1 MPNIPPSTPEL
12 PNHQYRSDI
21 DGLRAFAVLSV
32 VLFHAFPE
40 WISGGF
46 IGVDV
51 FFVISGFL
59 ISTIIFEKL
68 EQGSFSFTDFYARRV
83 RRIFPALILV
93 LVTSFVLGWC
103 ILFVSEY
110 KQLGKHIAGGA
121 GFVANLILWSESSYF
136 DNLSDTKPL
145 LHLWSLGIEEQF
157 YIVWPPILWSA
168 WRFGLRSILPIIVLI
183 ALASFALNLYS
194 IALDPVATFYS
205 PLTRFWELLIGS
217 LLAYVTVFSNKHPK
231 FSNLSA
237 QKANV
242 YSWMGCGLFTAGLLL
257 INKESSFPGGW
268 ALLPTL
274 GAALMIQ
281 AGSSAWFNRVVLGN
295 PVLVRFGLISYPLYL
310 WHWPLLSFSR
320 ILSSGVPELEIRI
333 GVVALSILLS
343 WLTYRFVEKP
353 IRFGNGIQ
361 FNIPF
366 FSKWFV
372 SKKAITIALV
382 VGLCLIGFAGFLA
395 NYKNG
400 SHSRLVNKI
409 NIDPESGYDGVAGV
423 DLIEDCGLAN
433 SPTIDKAWFGACLR
447 DSRPPVKYALV
458 GDSHAA
464 SLFRGLVRT
473 SNESGRWLFIG
484 GPGGKGA
491 VSGVISGNPLF
502 QRFMPNSEYAINS
515 IAKNKDIEVVLIA
528 NATRNVFGLNE
539 KKFLDDLESS
549 PNFDVAYEAVQNAIN
564 PLKAA
569 GKKVVILEDNPTLGF
584 PEDCLQ
590 RKSTIAA
597 INYFFPKEL
606 NPRCVLTIEQHAK
619 RTEQYTRLLAMLE
632 KNNPGTVSI
641 FYTTPILCD
650 ESKGLCEISKNGRLL
665 YSYSDHISDYSAGL
679 IGRPLNNWLREQQVS
694 NTQKRW

>member
-1 MPNIPPSTPEL
+1 MSNVIPKTTEI

-40 WISGGF
+40 FITGGF

-68 EQGSFSFTDFYARRV
+68 EQGSFTFADFYARRI
-83 RRIFPALILV
+83 RRIFPSLILV
-93 LVTSFVLGWC
+93 LVTSFILGWC

-121 GFVANLILWSESSYF
+121 GFIANFILWSESSYF
-136 DNLSDTKPL
+136 DNLADTKPL

-157 YIVWPPILWSA
+157 YIIWPPILWAA
-168 WRFGLRSILPIIVLI
+168 WRLRLHILPIIFAI
-183 ALASFALNLYS
+183 AITSFAWNLYS
-194 IALDPVATFYS
+194 ISIDPVATFYS

-217 LLAYVTVFSNKHPK
+217 LLAYVTVFKAKYPK
-231 FSNLSA
+231 LVVSSVS
-237 QKANV
+237 QANI
-242 YSWMGCGLFTAGLLL
+242 YSWIGCGLFITGLLL
-257 INKESSFPGGW
+257 INKESGFPGAW

-274 GAALMIQ
+274 GAAFMIK
-281 AGSSAWFNRVVLGN
+281 AGPTAWFNRVVLGN
-295 PVLVRFGLISYPLYL
+295 SVLVWFGLISYPLYL
-310 WHWPLLSFSR
+310 WHWSLLSFAR
-320 ILSSGVPELEIRI
+320 ILSSSVPEVEIRI
-333 GVVALSILLS
+333 GVVVLSVLLS

-361 FNIPF
+361 FSITF
-366 FSKWFV
+366 LGKWFV
-372 SKKAITIALV
+372 SKKAITITLV
-382 VGLCLIGFAGFLA
+382 VGLFLIGLAGYVA

-423 DLIEDCGLAN
+423 DLIDDCGLAN
-433 SPTIDKAWFGACLR
+433 SPLIDKSWFGTCLR
-447 DSRPPVKYALV
+447 DSRPPVKYAMV

-491 VSGVISGNPLF
+491 VSTVISSHPIF
-502 QRFMPNSEYAINS
+502 QRFMPNSEHAINS
-515 IAKNKDIEVVLIA
+515 LAKNESIHTVLFVGA
-528 NATRNVFGLNE
+528 SRNLFGLNE

-549 PNFDVAYEAVQNAIN
+549 PYFDIAYESVQNAIN

-569 GKKVVILEDNPTLGF
+569 GKKIVILEDNPTLAF

-590 RKSTIAA
+590 RKSTVAA
-597 INYFFPKEL
+597 INYFFPKKL
-606 NPRCVLTIEQHAK
+606 NPRCVLTVDQHLN
-619 RTEQYTRLLAMLE
+619 RTEQYRRLLAKLE
-632 KNNPGTVSI
+632 ENNPGTVTI

-650 ESKGLCEISKNGRLL
+650 EKKGLCEISKNGRLL
-665 YSYSDHISDYSAGL
+665 YSFTDHISDYSAGL
-679 IGRPLNNWLREQQVS
+679 IGRPLNEWLRDRS
-694 NTQKRW
+694 AK

>member
-1 MPNIPPSTPEL
+1 MMSKAIQTTPEIG
-12 PNHQYRSDI
+12 NHQYRSDI

-40 WISGGF
+40 LITGGF

-68 EQGSFSFTDFYARRV
+68 EQGNFRFLDFYARRV

-93 LVTSFVLGWC
+93 LVTAFILGWC

-121 GFVANLILWSESSYF
+121 GFVANLILWSESGYF
-136 DNLSDTKPL
+136 DNLADTKPL

-157 YIVWPPILWSA
+157 YIIWPPILWAA
-168 WRFGLRSILPIIVLI
+168 WPLRMRVLPVILIIG
-183 ALASFALNLYS
+183 LASFALNLYG
-194 IALDPVATFYS
+194 IAIDPVASFYS
-205 PLTRFWELLIGS
+205 PLTRFWELLIGA
-217 LLAYVTVFSNKHPK
+217 LLAYVTVFQTRYPSLVIN
-231 FSNLSA
+231 SVA
-237 QKANV
+237 QANAV
-242 YSWMGCGLFTAGLLL
+242 SWMGCALFLAGLVL
-257 INKESSFPGGW
+257 INKDSSFPGAW

-274 GAALMIQ
+274 GAALMIK
-281 AGSSAWFNRVVLGN
+281 AGPHAWFNKVVLGN
-295 PVLVRFGLISYPLYL
+295 SVLVWFGLISYPLYL

-320 ILSSGVPELEIRI
+320 ILSSSVPELEVRI
-333 GVVALSILLS
+333 GVVVLSIALS
-343 WLTYRFVEKP
+343 WLTYQFIEKP
-353 IRFGNGIQ
+353 IRFGNGIR
-361 FNIPF
+361 ILG
-366 FSKWFV
+366 KWFF

-382 VGLCLIGFAGFLA
+382 VGLFLIGLAGYIA

-433 SPTIDKAWFGACLR
+433 SPSIDKSWFGTCLR

-491 VSGVISGNPLF
+491 VSTVISNNPLF

-515 IAKNKDIEVVLIA
+515 LAKNADISTVLFVGA
-528 NATRNVFGLNE
+528 SRNLFGLNE
-539 KKFLDDLESS
+539 KKFLDDLVTS
-549 PNFDVAYEAVQNAIN
+549 PNFDVAYDAVQAAIN

-569 GKKVVILEDNPTLGF
+569 GKKVVILEDNPTLAF

-597 INYFFPKEL
+597 INYFFPKKL
-606 NPRCVLTIEQHAK
+606 NPRCVLTVEQHLQ
-619 RTEQYTRLLAMLE
+619 RTDSYRRLLTKLE
-632 KNNPGTVSI
+632 KNNPGAVQI

-650 ESKGLCEISKNGRLL
+650 ETKGLCEISKNGRLL

-679 IGRPLNNWLREQQVS
+679 IGRPLNEWLRDQASKKQP
-694 NTQKRW
+694 

>member
-1 MPNIPPSTPEL
+1 MSNVIPKTTEI

-40 WISGGF
+40 FITGGF

-68 EQGSFSFTDFYARRV
+68 EQGSFTFADFYARRI
-83 RRIFPALILV
+83 RRIFPSLILV
-93 LVTSFVLGWC
+93 LVTSFILGWC

-121 GFVANLILWSESSYF
+121 GFIANFILWSESSYF
-136 DNLSDTKPL
+136 DNLADTKPL

-157 YIVWPPILWSA
+157 YIIWPPILWAA
-168 WRFGLRSILPIIVLI
+168 WRLRLHILPIIFAI
-183 ALASFALNLYS
+183 AITSFAWNLYS
-194 IALDPVATFYS
+194 ISIDPVATFYS

-217 LLAYVTVFSNKHPK
+217 LLAYVTVFKAKYPK
-231 FSNLSA
+231 LVVSSVS
-237 QKANV
+237 QANI
-242 YSWMGCGLFTAGLLL
+242 YSWIGCGLFITGLLL
-257 INKESSFPGGW
+257 INKESGFPGAW

-274 GAALMIQ
+274 GAAFMIK
-281 AGSSAWFNRVVLGN
+281 AGPTAWFNRVVLGN
-295 PVLVRFGLISYPLYL
+295 SVLVWFGLISYPLYL
-310 WHWPLLSFSR
+310 WHWSLLSFAR
-320 ILSSGVPELEIRI
+320 ILSSSVPEVEIRI
-333 GVVALSILLS
+333 GVVVLSVLLS

-361 FNIPF
+361 FSITF
-366 FSKWFV
+366 LGKWFV
-372 SKKAITIALV
+372 SKKAITITLV
-382 VGLCLIGFAGFLA
+382 VGLFLIGLAGYVA

-423 DLIEDCGLAN
+423 DLIDDCGLAN
-433 SPTIDKAWFGACLR
+433 SPLVDKSWFGTCLR
-447 DSRPPVKYALV
+447 DSRPPVKYAMV

-484 GPGGKGA
+484 GPGGKGP
-491 VSGVISGNPLF
+491 VSTVISSNPLF

-515 IAKNKDIEVVLIA
+515 LAKNENIQTVLFMGA
-528 NATRNVFGLNE
+528 SRNLFGLNE

-549 PNFDVAYEAVQNAIN
+549 PNFDIAYESVQNAIN
-564 PLKAA
+564 PLKTA
-569 GKKVVILEDNPTLGF
+569 GKKIVILEDNPTLAF

-590 RKSTIAA
+590 RKSTVAA
-597 INYFFPKEL
+597 INYFFPKKL
-606 NPRCVLTIEQHAK
+606 NPRCALTVDQHLN
-619 RTEQYTRLLAMLE
+619 RTEQYRRLLAKLE
-632 KNNPGTVSI
+632 KNNPGTVTI

-650 ESKGLCEISKNGRLL
+650 EKKGLCEISKNGRLL

-679 IGRPLNNWLREQQVS
+679 IGRPLNEWLRDRPA
-694 NTQKRW
+694 K

>member
-1 MPNIPPSTPEL
+1 MSKPIPQTTEQ

-40 WISGGF
+40 LITGGF

-68 EQGSFSFTDFYARRV
+68 EQGSFSFIDFYARRV

-93 LVTSFVLGWC
+93 LVTSFILGWC

-121 GFVANLILWSESSYF
+121 GFIANLILWSESGYF
-136 DNLSDTKPL
+136 DNLADTKPL

-157 YIVWPPILWSA
+157 YIVWPPILWAA
-168 WRFGLRSILPIIVLI
+168 WRFRVPYLPIILLI
-183 ALASFALNLYS
+183 GLASFTFNLYG
-194 IALDPVATFYS
+194 IAIDPVATFYS
-205 PLTRFWELLIGS
+205 PLTRFWELLIGAS
-217 LLAYVTVFSNKHPK
+217 LAYVTVFQAKYPK
-231 FSNLSA
+231 LSA
-237 QKANV
+237 DSNTQANTL
-242 YSWMGCGLFTAGLLL
+242 SWMGCALFIAGLLL
-257 INKESSFPGGW
+257 INKESGFPGAW

-274 GAALMIQ
+274 GAALMIK
-281 AGSSAWFNRVVLGN
+281 AGPHAWFNKVVLGN
-295 PVLVRFGLISYPLYL
+295 SVLVWFGLISYPLYL
-310 WHWPLLSFSR
+310 WHWPLLSFAR
-320 ILSSGVPELEIRI
+320 ILSSSVPELEIRI

-353 IRFGNGIQ
+353 IRFGDGIT
-361 FNIPF
+361 FSITF
-366 FSKWFV
+366 FGKWFI
-372 SKKAITIALV
+372 SKKAITIALII
-382 VGLCLIGFAGFLA
+382 GLFLIGLAGYIA

-433 SPTIDKAWFGACLR
+433 SPAIDKSWFGTCLR

-458 GDSHAA
+458 GDSHAE
-464 SLFRGLVRT
+464 SIFRGLIRT

-484 GPGGKGA
+484 GPNGK
-491 VSGVISGNPLF
+491 SGVSIVVSNNPIYKKVT
-502 QRFMPNSEYAINS
+502 PSSEYAMNALAQNKS
-515 IAKNKDIEVVLIA
+515 IETVLFVGA
-528 NATRNVFGLNE
+528 SRNLFGLNE

-549 PNFDVAYEAVQNAIN
+549 PNFDIAYEAVQNAIN

-569 GKKVVILEDNPTLGF
+569 GKKVVILEDNPTLAF
-584 PEDCLQ
+584 PEDCLL

-597 INYFFPKEL
+597 INDFFPKKL
-606 NPRCVLTIEQHAK
+606 NPRCVLTVNQHLQ
-619 RTEQYTRLLAMLE
+619 RTEQYRRLLTKLE
-632 KNNPGTVSI
+632 KNNPGTVQI

-650 ESKGLCEISKNGRLL
+650 EKKGLCEISKNGRLL

-679 IGRPLNNWLREQQVS
+679 IGRPLNEWLRNQAS
-694 NTQKRW
+694 KKSAP

>member
-1 MPNIPPSTPEL
+1 MSNVIPKTTEI

-40 WISGGF
+40 FITGGF

-68 EQGSFSFTDFYARRV
+68 EQGSFTFADFYARRI
-83 RRIFPALILV
+83 RRIFPSLILV
-93 LVTSFVLGWC
+93 LVTSFILGWC

-121 GFVANLILWSESSYF
+121 GFIANFILWSESSYF
-136 DNLSDTKPL
+136 DNLADTKPL

-157 YIVWPPILWSA
+157 YIIWPPILWAA
-168 WRFGLRSILPIIVLI
+168 WRLRLHILPIIFAI
-183 ALASFALNLYS
+183 AITSFAWNLYS
-194 IALDPVATFYS
+194 ISIDPVATFYS

-217 LLAYVTVFSNKHPK
+217 LLAYVTVFKAKYPK
-231 FSNLSA
+231 LVVSSVS
-237 QKANV
+237 QANI
-242 YSWMGCGLFTAGLLL
+242 YSWIGCGLFITGLLL
-257 INKESSFPGGW
+257 INKESGFPGAW

-274 GAALMIQ
+274 GAAFMIK
-281 AGSSAWFNRVVLGN
+281 AGPTAWFNRVVLGN
-295 PVLVRFGLISYPLYL
+295 SVLVWFGLISYPLYL
-310 WHWPLLSFSR
+310 WHWSLLSFAR
-320 ILSSGVPELEIRI
+320 IISSSVPEVEIRI
-333 GVVALSILLS
+333 GVVVLSVLLS

-361 FNIPF
+361 FSITF
-366 FSKWFV
+366 LGKWFV
-372 SKKAITIALV
+372 SKKAITITLV
-382 VGLCLIGFAGFLA
+382 VGLFLIGLAGYVA

-423 DLIEDCGLAN
+423 DLIDDCGLAN
-433 SPTIDKAWFGACLR
+433 SPLIDKSWFGTCLR
-447 DSRPPVKYALV
+447 DSRPPVKYAMV

-491 VSGVISGNPLF
+491 VSTVISSHPIF
-502 QRFMPNSEYAINS
+502 QRFMPNSEHAINS
-515 IAKNKDIEVVLIA
+515 LAKNESIHTVLFVGA
-528 NATRNVFGLNE
+528 SRNLFGLNE
-539 KKFLDDLESS
+539 KKFLDDLETS
-549 PNFDVAYEAVQNAIN
+549 PNFDIAYEAVQNAIN

-569 GKKVVILEDNPTLGF
+569 GKKIVILEDNPTLAF
-584 PEDCLQ
+584 PEDCLE
-590 RKSTIAA
+590 RKSTVAA
-597 INYFFPKEL
+597 INYFFPKKL
-606 NPRCVLTIEQHAK
+606 NPRCALTVDQHLN
-619 RTEQYTRLLAMLE
+619 RTEQYRRLLAKLE
-632 KNNPGTVSI
+632 KNNPGTVTI

-650 ESKGLCEISKNGRLL
+650 EKKGLCEISKNGRLL

-679 IGRPLNNWLREQQVS
+679 IGRPLNEWLRDRP
-694 NTQKRW
+694 TK

>member
-1 MPNIPPSTPEL
+1 MSNAIPKTAAL

-40 WISGGF
+40 FISGGF

-68 EQGSFSFTDFYARRV
+68 EQGSFSFIDFYARRV

-103 ILFVSEY
+103 ILFVGEY

-121 GFVANLILWSESSYF
+121 GFIANLILWSESGYF
-136 DNLSDTKPL
+136 DNLADTKPL

-157 YIVWPPILWSA
+157 YIVWPPILWAA
-168 WRFGLRSILPIIVLI
+168 WRFRVRLLPIILAI
-183 ALASFALNLYS
+183 GLASFAFNLYGIS
-194 IALDPVATFYS
+194 IDPVATFYS
-205 PLTRFWELLIGS
+205 PLTRFWELLIGA
-217 LLAYVTVFSNKHPK
+217 LLAYVAVFQVRYPK
-231 FSNLSA
+231 LEVHSIT
-237 QKANV
+237 QANTL
-242 YSWMGCGLFTAGLLL
+242 SWMGCALFVAGLLL
-257 INKESSFPGGW
+257 INKDSGFPGAW

-274 GAALMIQ
+274 GAALMIK
-281 AGSSAWFNRVVLGN
+281 AGPTAWFNKVVLGN
-295 PVLVRFGLISYPLYL
+295 SVLVWLGLISYPLYL
-310 WHWPLLSFSR
+310 WHWPLLSFAR
-320 ILSSGVPELEIRI
+320 ILSSSVPELEIRI
-333 GVVALSILLS
+333 GVVVLSILLS

-353 IRFGNGIQ
+353 IRFGSG
-361 FNIPF
+361 FTF
-366 FSKWFV
+366 FGKWFV
-372 SKKAITIALV
+372 GKKAITISLIA
-382 VGLCLIGFAGFLA
+382 GLFLIGFAGYLA
-395 NYKNG
+395 NFKNG

-433 SPTIDKAWFGACLR
+433 TPGIDKTWFGTCLR
-447 DSRPPVKYALV
+447 DSRPPIKYALF

-464 SLFRGLVRT
+464 SIFRGLVRT
-473 SNESGRWLFIG
+473 SNENGRWLFIG
-484 GPGGKGA
+484 GPGAKGA
-491 VSGVISGNPLF
+491 VSTLISSHPLF

-515 IAKNKDIEVVLIA
+515 LAKNESIETVLFVGA
-528 NATRNVFGLNE
+528 SRNLFGLNE

-549 PNFDVAYEAVQNAIN
+549 PNFDLAYDAVQNAIN

-569 GKKVVILEDNPTLGF
+569 SKKVVILEDNPTLAF

-590 RKSTIAA
+590 RKSTISA
-597 INYFFPKEL
+597 INYFFPKKL
-606 NPRCVLTIEQHAK
+606 NPRCVLTVEQHQQ
-619 RTEQYTRLLAMLE
+619 RTEQYRRLLAKLE
-632 KNNPGTVSI
+632 KNNPGTVKI

-650 ESKGLCEISKNGRLL
+650 EGKDLCEISKNGRLL
-665 YSYSDHISDYSAGL
+665 YSYSDHISDYAAGL
-679 IGRPLNNWLREQQVS
+679 IGRPLNEWLRDQASKKVAP
-694 NTQKRW
+694 

>member
-1 MPNIPPSTPEL
+1 MSNVIPKTTEI

-40 WISGGF
+40 FITGGF

-68 EQGSFSFTDFYARRV
+68 EQGSFTFADFYARRI
-83 RRIFPALILV
+83 RRIFPSLILV
-93 LVTSFVLGWC
+93 LVTSFILGWC

-121 GFVANLILWSESSYF
+121 GFIANFILWSESSYF
-136 DNLSDTKPL
+136 DNLADTKPL

-157 YIVWPPILWSA
+157 YIIWPPILWAA
-168 WRFGLRSILPIIVLI
+168 WRLRLRILPIIFMIVI
-183 ALASFALNLYS
+183 ASFAWNLYS
-194 IALDPVATFYS
+194 ISIDPVATFYS

-217 LLAYVTVFSNKHPK
+217 VLAYVTVFHAKYPK
-231 FSNLSA
+231 LAVSSVS
-237 QKANV
+237 QANA
-242 YSWMGCGLFTAGLLL
+242 YSWIGCSLFIAGLLL
-257 INKESSFPGGW
+257 INKESGFPGAW

-274 GAALMIQ
+274 GAALMIK
-281 AGSSAWFNRVVLGN
+281 AGPTAWFNRVVLGN
-295 PVLVRFGLISYPLYL
+295 SVLVWFGLISYPLYL
-310 WHWPLLSFSR
+310 WHWSLLSFAR
-320 ILSSGVPELEIRI
+320 ILSSSVPEVEIRI
-333 GVVALSILLS
+333 GIVALSVLLS
-343 WLTYRFVEKP
+343 WMTYRFIEKP

-361 FNIPF
+361 FSITFLGKWF
-366 FSKWFV
+366 FSK
-372 SKKAITIALV
+372 KTITIALV
-382 VGLCLIGFAGFLA
+382 VGLFLIGLAGYVA

-423 DLIEDCGLAN
+423 DLIDDCGLAN
-433 SPTIDKAWFGACLR
+433 SPSIDKSWFGTCLR
-447 DSRPPVKYALV
+447 DSRPPVKYAMV

-484 GPGGKGA
+484 GPGGKGP
-491 VSGVISGNPLF
+491 VSTVISSNPLF

-515 IAKNKDIEVVLIA
+515 LAKNENIQTVLFMGA
-528 NATRNVFGLNE
+528 SRNLFGLNE

-569 GKKVVILEDNPTLGF
+569 GKKIVILEDNPTLAF
-584 PEDCLQ
+584 PEDCLE

-597 INYFFPKEL
+597 INYFFPKKL
-606 NPRCVLTIEQHAK
+606 NPRCVLTVDQHLN
-619 RTEQYTRLLAMLE
+619 RTEQYRRLLAKLE
-632 KNNPGTVSI
+632 KNNPGTVTI

-650 ESKGLCEISKNGRLL
+650 EKKGLCEISKNGRLL
-665 YSYSDHISDYSAGL
+665 YSYSDHISDYASGL
-679 IGRPLNNWLREQQVS
+679 IGKPLNELLRA
-694 NTQKRW
+694 QK

>member
-1 MPNIPPSTPEL
+1 MSNAIPKTTEI

-40 WISGGF
+40 LISGGF

-68 EQGSFSFTDFYARRV
+68 EQGSFSFTDFYARRI

-93 LVTSFVLGWC
+93 LVTSFILGWC

-121 GFVANLILWSESSYF
+121 GFIANFILWSESGYF

-157 YIVWPPILWSA
+157 YIVWPPILWAA
-168 WRFGLRSILPIIVLI
+168 WRLRLRILPIIFTI
-183 ALASFALNLYS
+183 AIASFAWNLYS
-194 IALDPVATFYS
+194 ISIDPVATFYS
-205 PLTRFWELLIGS
+205 PLTRFWELLVGS
-217 LLAYVTVFSNKHPK
+217 LLAYATVFQAKYPK
-231 FSNLSA
+231 LAVSSVS
-237 QKANV
+237 QANT
-242 YSWMGCGLFTAGLLL
+242 YSWIGCGLFIAGLLL
-257 INKESSFPGGW
+257 INKESGFPGAW

-274 GAALMIQ
+274 GAAFMIK
-281 AGSSAWFNRVVLGN
+281 AGPTAWFNRVVLGN
-295 PVLVRFGLISYPLYL
+295 SVLVWFGLISYPLYL
-310 WHWPLLSFSR
+310 WHWSLLSFSR
-320 ILSSGVPELEIRI
+320 ILSSGVPEVEIRI
-333 GVVALSILLS
+333 GVVVLSVLLS
-343 WLTYRFVEKP
+343 WFTYRFVEKP

-361 FNIPF
+361 FSITF
-366 FSKWFV
+366 LGKWFV
-372 SKKAITIALV
+372 SKKAITITLV
-382 VGLCLIGFAGFLA
+382 VGLFLIGLAGYVA

-423 DLIEDCGLAN
+423 DLIDDCGLAN
-433 SPTIDKAWFGACLR
+433 SPLVDKSWFGTCLR
-447 DSRPPVKYALV
+447 DSRPPVKYAMV

-491 VSGVISGNPLF
+491 VSTVISSHPIF
-502 QRFMPNSEYAINS
+502 QRFMPNSEHAINS
-515 IAKNKDIEVVLIA
+515 LAKNESIHTVLFVGA
-528 NATRNVFGLNE
+528 SRNLFGLNE

-549 PNFDVAYEAVQNAIN
+549 PYFDIAYESVQNAIN

-569 GKKVVILEDNPTLGF
+569 GKKIVILEDNPTLAF

-590 RKSTIAA
+590 RKSTISA
-597 INYFFPKEL
+597 INYFFPKKL
-606 NPRCVLTIEQHAK
+606 NPRCVLTVDQHLN
-619 RTEQYTRLLAMLE
+619 RTEQYRRLLAKLE
-632 KNNPGTVSI
+632 ENNPGTVTI

-650 ESKGLCEISKNGRLL
+650 EKKGLCEISKNGRLL
-665 YSYSDHISDYSAGL
+665 YSFTDHISDYSAGL
-679 IGRPLNNWLREQQVS
+679 IGRPLNEWLRDRS
-694 NTQKRW
+694 AK

>member
-1 MPNIPPSTPEL
+1 MSRAIPPTPEIG
-12 PNHQYRSDI
+12 NHQYRSDI

-40 WISGGF
+40 FITGGF

-68 EQGSFSFTDFYARRV
+68 EQGSFSFVDFYARRV

-93 LVTSFVLGWC
+93 LVASFVLGWC
-103 ILFVSEY
+103 ILFVGEY

-121 GFVANLILWSESSYF
+121 GFVANLILWSESGYF
-136 DNLSDTKPL
+136 DNLADTKPL

-157 YIVWPPILWSA
+157 YIVWPPILWAA
-168 WRFGLRSILPIIVLI
+168 WRLRARCLPIILAI
-183 ALASFALNLYS
+183 GLASFAFNLYG
-194 IALDPVATFYS
+194 ITIDLVATFYS

-217 LLAYVTVFSNKHPK
+217 LLAYVTVFHASYPK
-231 FSNLSA
+231 LAAHSIAQANALS
-237 QKANV
+237 
-242 YSWMGCGLFTAGLLL
+242 WIGCALFVAGLLL
-257 INKESSFPGGW
+257 ISKDSGFPGAW

-274 GAALMIQ
+274 GAALMIK
-281 AGSSAWFNRVVLGN
+281 AGPSAWFNKVVLGN
-295 PVLVRFGLISYPLYL
+295 SVLVWFGLISYPLYL
-310 WHWPLLSFSR
+310 WHWPLLSFAR
-320 ILSSGVPELEIRI
+320 ILSSSVPELEIRI
-333 GVVALSILLS
+333 GVVVLSILLS

-353 IRFGNGIQ
+353 IRFGNGIN
-361 FNIPF
+361 FRIAF
-366 FSKWFV
+366 FGKWFV
-372 SKKAITIALV
+372 SKKAVTISLV
-382 VGLCLIGFAGFLA
+382 VGLFLIGLAGYIA
-395 NYKNG
+395 KYKNG

-433 SPTIDKAWFGACLR
+433 SPSIDKSWFGTCLR

-464 SLFRGLVRT
+464 SIFRGLVRT

-491 VSGVISGNPLF
+491 VSTVISSNPLF

-515 IAKNKDIEVVLIA
+515 LAKNSDIEIVLLVGA
-528 NATRNVFGLNE
+528 SRNLFGLNE
-539 KKFLDDLESS
+539 KRFLDDLESS

-569 GKKVVILEDNPTLGF
+569 GKKIVILEDNPTLAF

-590 RKSTIAA
+590 RKSTIPV
-597 INYFFPKEL
+597 INYFFPKKL
-606 NPRCVLTIEQHAK
+606 NPRCVLTVDQHLQ
-619 RTEQYTRLLAMLE
+619 RTEQYRRLLLKLE
-632 KNNPGTVSI
+632 KNNPGVVSI
-641 FYTTPILCD
+641 FYSTPILCD
-650 ESKGLCEISKNGRLL
+650 EKKGLCEISKNGRLL
-665 YSYSDHISDYSAGL
+665 YSYSDHISDYAAGL
-679 IGRPLNNWLREQQVS
+679 IGRPLNTWL
-694 NTQKRW
+694 TGFKR

>member
-1 MPNIPPSTPEL
+1 MSNAIPKTTEI

-40 WISGGF
+40 FITGGF

-68 EQGSFSFTDFYARRV
+68 DQGSFSFTDFYARRV

-93 LVTSFVLGWC
+93 LVTSFILGWC

-121 GFVANLILWSESSYF
+121 GFIANFILWSESSYF
-136 DNLSDTKPL
+136 DNLADTKPL

-157 YIVWPPILWSA
+157 YIVWPPILWAA
-168 WRFGLRSILPIIVLI
+168 WRLRLRILPIILAI
-183 ALASFALNLYS
+183 AIASFAWNLYS
-194 IALDPVATFYS
+194 ISIDPVATFYS

-217 LLAYVTVFSNKHPK
+217 ILAYVTVFHARYPK
-231 FSNLSA
+231 LAVNSIA
-237 QKANV
+237 QANI
-242 YSWMGCGLFTAGLLL
+242 YSWIGCGLFIIGLLL
-257 INKESSFPGGW
+257 INKESGFPGGW

-274 GAALMIQ
+274 GAAFMIK
-281 AGSSAWFNRVVLGN
+281 AGPSAWFNRVVLGN
-295 PVLVRFGLISYPLYL
+295 SVLVWFGLISYPLYL
-310 WHWPLLSFSR
+310 WHWSLLSFSR

-333 GVVALSILLS
+333 GVVVLSVLLS
-343 WLTYRFVEKP
+343 WMTYRFVEKP

-361 FNIPF
+361 FNITF
-366 FSKWFV
+366 LGKWFV
-372 SKKAITIALV
+372 SKKTITIALV
-382 VGLCLIGFAGFLA
+382 VGLFLIGLAGYAA

-433 SPTIDKAWFGACLR
+433 SPTIDKSWFGTCLR
-447 DSRPPVKYALV
+447 DSRPPIKYAMV

-464 SLFRGLVRT
+464 SIFRGLVRT

-484 GPGGKGA
+484 GPGGKGP
-491 VSGVISGNPLF
+491 VSTVISSNPLF

-515 IAKNKDIEVVLIA
+515 LAKNENIQTILFVGA
-528 NATRNVFGLNE
+528 SRNLFGLNE

-549 PNFDVAYEAVQNAIN
+549 PNFDIAYEAVQNAIN

-569 GKKVVILEDNPTLGF
+569 GKKIVILEDNPTLAF

-590 RKSTIAA
+590 RKSTVAA
-597 INYFFPKEL
+597 INYFFPEKL
-606 NPRCVLTIEQHAK
+606 NPRCVLTVDQHLN
-619 RTEQYTRLLAMLE
+619 RTEQYRRLLAKLE
-632 KNNPGTVSI
+632 KNNSGTVTI

-650 ESKGLCEISKNGRLL
+650 DKKGLCEISKNGRLL

-679 IGRPLNNWLREQQVS
+679 IGRPLNEWLKSRV
-694 NTQKRW
+694 RD

>member
-1 MPNIPPSTPEL
+1 MNESMPKTMAQATEL
-12 PNHQYRSDI
+12 ANHQYRPDI

-40 WISGGF
+40 FITGGF

-68 EQGSFSFTDFYARRV
+68 EQGSFSFIDFYARRV

-93 LVTSFVLGWC
+93 LVTSFILGWC
-103 ILFVSEY
+103 ILFVGEF

-121 GFVANLILWSESSYF
+121 GFVANLILWSESGYF
-136 DNLSDTKPL
+136 DNLADTKPL

-157 YIVWPPILWSA
+157 YIVWPPILWAA
-168 WRFGLRSILPIIVLI
+168 WRFRASCLPITLVIG
-183 ALASFALNLYS
+183 LASFAFNLYG
-194 IALDPVATFYS
+194 IAIDPVATFYS

-217 LLAYVTVFSNKHPK
+217 LLAYVTVFHARYPK
-231 FSNLSA
+231 LAINSIAQANTLSLL
-237 QKANV
+237 
-242 YSWMGCGLFTAGLLL
+242 GCALFVAGLLL
-257 INKESSFPGGW
+257 INKDSGFPGAW

-281 AGSSAWFNRVVLGN
+281 AGSTAWFNKAVLGN
-295 PVLVRFGLISYPLYL
+295 SVLVWFGLISYPLYL
-310 WHWPLLSFSR
+310 WHWPLLSFAR
-320 ILSSGVPELEIRI
+320 ILSSSVPELEIRI
-333 GVVALSILLS
+333 GVIALSILLS
-343 WLTYRFVEKP
+343 WLTYRFIEKP
-353 IRFGNGIQ
+353 IRFGSGVS
-361 FNIPF
+361 F
-366 FSKWFV
+366 FGKWFV
-372 SKKAITIALV
+372 SKKAISISLII
-382 VGLCLIGFAGFLA
+382 GLFLIGLAGYLV

-433 SPTIDKAWFGACLR
+433 TPAIDKTWFGACLR
-447 DSRPPVKYALV
+447 DSRPPVKYALL

-464 SLFRGLVRT
+464 SIFRGLVRT

-484 GPGGKGA
+484 GPGGKGP
-491 VSGVISGNPLF
+491 VSALASSHPLF
-502 QRFMPNSEYAINS
+502 QRFMPNSQYAINS
-515 IAKNKDIEVVLIA
+515 LAKNDGVEWVLFVSA
-528 NATRNVFGLNE
+528 SRNLFSLNE
-539 KKFLDDLESS
+539 KKFLDDMESS
-549 PNFDVAYEAVQNAIN
+549 PNFDIAYEAVQNAIN

-569 GKKVVILEDNPTLGF
+569 GKKVVILEDNPTLAF

-590 RKSTIAA
+590 RKSTISA
-597 INYFFPKEL
+597 INYFFPKKL
-606 NPRCVLTIEQHAK
+606 NPRCVLTVDQHLQ
-619 RTEQYTRLLAMLE
+619 RTEQYRRLLAKLE
-632 KNNPGTVSI
+632 KNNPGTVKI

-679 IGRPLNNWLREQQVS
+679 IGKPLNEWLRDQS
-694 NTQKRW
+694 NKK

>member
-1 MPNIPPSTPEL
+1 MSKLSPSIPEL
-12 PNHQYRSDI
+12 ANHQYRSDI

-40 WISGGF
+40 FITGGF

-93 LVTSFVLGWC
+93 LLTSFILGWC

-121 GFVANLILWSESSYF
+121 GFVANLILWSESGYF
-136 DNLSDTKPL
+136 DNLADTKPL

-157 YIVWPPILWSA
+157 YIIWPPILWAA
-168 WRFGLRSILPIIVLI
+168 WRFKISFPPIILAIV
-183 ALASFALNLYS
+183 LASFALNMYG
-194 IALDPVATFYS
+194 IAIDPVATFYS

-217 LLAYVTVFSNKHPK
+217 SLAYLAVFGAKYPKIAVSN
-231 FSNLSA
+231 A
-237 QKANV
+237 TQANA
-242 YSWMGCGLFTAGLLL
+242 YSWVGLVLFVAGLFL
-257 INKESSFPGGW
+257 INKESGFPGAW

-274 GAALMIQ
+274 GAALFIQ
-281 AGSSAWFNRVVLGN
+281 AGPSAWFNKVVLGSS
-295 PVLVRFGLISYPLYL
+295 VLVWFGLISYPLYL
-310 WHWPLLSFSR
+310 WHWPLLSFAR
-320 ILSSGVPELEIRI
+320 ILSSSVPELEIRI

-353 IRFGNGIQ
+353 IRFGSGIS
-361 FNIPF
+361 F
-366 FSKWFV
+366 FGKWFI

-382 VGLCLIGFAGFLA
+382 VGLFLMGVAGYLA

-433 SPTIDKAWFGACLR
+433 SPGIDKSWFGTCLR

-458 GDSHAA
+458 GDSHAE
-464 SLFRGLVRT
+464 SIFRGLVRT
-473 SNESGRWLFIG
+473 SNEAGRWMFIG
-484 GPGGKGA
+484 GPNGK
-491 VSGVISGNPLF
+491 SGVSIIVSNHPIYKKL
-502 QRFMPNSEYAINS
+502 MPSSEYAMQ
-515 IAKNKDIEVVLIA
+515 ALAQNKHIETVLFVGA
-528 NATRNVFGLNE
+528 SRNLFGLNE
-539 KKFLDDLESS
+539 KKFLDDMELS
-549 PNFDVAYEAVQNAIN
+549 PNFDIAYDAVQSAIN

-569 GKKVVILEDNPTLGF
+569 GKRVVILEDNPTLAF

-590 RKSTIAA
+590 RKSTISA
-597 INYFFPKEL
+597 INYFFPKKL
-606 NPRCVLTIEQHAK
+606 NQRCVLSIEQHQQ
-619 RTEQYTRLLAMLE
+619 RTEQYRNLLAKLE
-632 KNNPGTVSI
+632 KNNPGTVQI

-650 ESKGLCEISKNGRLL
+650 EEKGLCEISKNRRLL

-679 IGRPLNNWLREQQVS
+679 IGRPLNEWLREQQS
-694 NTQKRW
+694 LQTRKK

>member
-1 MPNIPPSTPEL
+1 MSKAIPNTTEL
-12 PNHQYRSDI
+12 PHHQYRSDI

-40 WISGGF
+40 FISGGF

-68 EQGSFSFTDFYARRV
+68 EEGTFSFTEFYARRV

-103 ILFVSEY
+103 ILFVGEY

-121 GFVANLILWSESSYF
+121 GFIANLILWSESGYF
-136 DNLSDTKPL
+136 DNLADTKPL

-157 YIVWPPILWSA
+157 YIVWPPILWAA
-168 WRFGLRSILPIIVLI
+168 WRFRVGFLPIILAI
-183 ALASFALNLYS
+183 GLASFAFNLYG
-194 IALDPVATFYS
+194 IAIDPVATFYS
-205 PLTRFWELLIGS
+205 PLTRFWELLIGA
-217 LLAYVTVFSNKHPK
+217 LLAYVAVFQVRYPK
-231 FSNLSA
+231 LVVNSIT
-237 QKANV
+237 QANTL
-242 YSWMGCGLFTAGLLL
+242 SWMGCALFIAGLLL
-257 INKESSFPGGW
+257 INKDSGFPGAW

-274 GAALMIQ
+274 GAALMIK
-281 AGSSAWFNRVVLGN
+281 AGPTAWFNRVVLGN
-295 PVLVRFGLISYPLYL
+295 SVLVWFGLISYPLYL

-320 ILSSGVPELEIRI
+320 ILSSSVPELEIRI
-333 GVVALSILLS
+333 GVVVLSILLS

-353 IRFGNGIQ
+353 IRFGAGIT
-361 FNIPF
+361 
-366 FSKWFV
+366 FSITFIGKWFV
-372 SKKAITIALV
+372 SKKAITISLV
-382 VGLCLIGFAGFLA
+382 AGLFLIGLAGYIA

-409 NIDPESGYDGVAGV
+409 NIDPASGYDGVAGV

-433 SPTIDKAWFGACLR
+433 TSGIDKTWFGTCLR
-447 DSRPPVKYALV
+447 DSRPPIKYALF

-464 SLFRGLVRT
+464 SIFRGLVRT
-473 SNESGRWLFIG
+473 SNENGRWLFIG

-491 VSGVISGNPLF
+491 VSTVISSHPLF

-515 IAKNKDIEVVLIA
+515 LAKNESIETVLFVGA
-528 NATRNVFGLNE
+528 SRNLFSLNE
-539 KKFLDDLESS
+539 KKFIDDLESS
-549 PNFDVAYEAVQNAIN
+549 PNFDIAYEAVQNAIN

-569 GKKVVILEDNPTLGF
+569 GKKVVILEDNPTLAF

-590 RKSTIAA
+590 RKSTISV
-597 INYFFPKEL
+597 INYFFPKKL
-606 NPRCVLTIEQHAK
+606 NPRCTLTVEQHQQ
-619 RTEQYTRLLAMLE
+619 RTEQYRRLLAKLE
-632 KNNPGTVSI
+632 KNNPGTVKI

-665 YSYSDHISDYSAGL
+665 YSYSDHISDYAAGL
-679 IGRPLNNWLREQQVS
+679 IGKPLNEWLKSRV
-694 NTQKRW
+694 KD

>member
-1 MPNIPPSTPEL
+1 MSNAIPKTTEI

-40 WISGGF
+40 FITGGF

-68 EQGSFSFTDFYARRV
+68 DQGSFSFTDFYARRV

-93 LVTSFVLGWC
+93 LVTSFILGWC

-121 GFVANLILWSESSYF
+121 GFIANFILWSESSYF
-136 DNLSDTKPL
+136 DNLADTKPL

-157 YIVWPPILWSA
+157 YIVWPPILWAA
-168 WRFGLRSILPIIVLI
+168 WRLRLRILPIILAI
-183 ALASFALNLYS
+183 AIASFAWNLYS
-194 IALDPVATFYS
+194 ISIDPVATFYS

-217 LLAYVTVFSNKHPK
+217 ILAYVTVFHARYPK
-231 FSNLSA
+231 LAVNSIA
-237 QKANV
+237 QANI
-242 YSWMGCGLFTAGLLL
+242 YSWIGCGLFIIGLLL
-257 INKESSFPGGW
+257 INKESGFPGGW

-274 GAALMIQ
+274 GAAFMIK
-281 AGSSAWFNRVVLGN
+281 AGPSAWFNRVVLGN
-295 PVLVRFGLISYPLYL
+295 SVLVWFGLISYPLYL
-310 WHWPLLSFSR
+310 WHWSLLSFSR

-333 GVVALSILLS
+333 GVVVLSVLLS
-343 WLTYRFVEKP
+343 WMTYRFVEKP

-361 FNIPF
+361 FNITF
-366 FSKWFV
+366 LGKWFV
-372 SKKAITIALV
+372 SKKTITIALV
-382 VGLCLIGFAGFLA
+382 VGLFLIGLAGYAA

-433 SPTIDKAWFGACLR
+433 SPTIDKSWFGTCLR
-447 DSRPPVKYALV
+447 DSRPPIKYAMV

-464 SLFRGLVRT
+464 SIFRGLVRT

-484 GPGGKGA
+484 GPGGKGP
-491 VSGVISGNPLF
+491 VSTVISSNPLF

-515 IAKNKDIEVVLIA
+515 LAKNENIQTILFVGA
-528 NATRNVFGLNE
+528 SRNLFGLNE

-549 PNFDVAYEAVQNAIN
+549 PNFDIAYEAVQNAIN

-569 GKKVVILEDNPTLGF
+569 GKKIVILEDNPTLAF

-590 RKSTIAA
+590 RKSTVAA
-597 INYFFPKEL
+597 INYFFPKKL
-606 NPRCVLTIEQHAK
+606 NPRCVLTVDQHLN
-619 RTEQYTRLLAMLE
+619 RTEQYRRLLAKLE
-632 KNNPGTVSI
+632 KNNPGTVTI

-650 ESKGLCEISKNGRLL
+650 EKKGLCEISKNGRLL
-665 YSYSDHISDYSAGL
+665 YSFTDHISDYSAGL
-679 IGRPLNNWLREQQVS
+679 IGKPLNELLKSRV
-694 NTQKRW
+694 KD

>member
-1 MPNIPPSTPEL
+1 MSNVIPKTTEI

-40 WISGGF
+40 FITGGF

-68 EQGSFSFTDFYARRV
+68 EQGSFTFADFYARRI
-83 RRIFPALILV
+83 RRIFPSLILV
-93 LVTSFVLGWC
+93 LVTSFILGWC

-121 GFVANLILWSESSYF
+121 GFIANFILWSESSYF
-136 DNLSDTKPL
+136 DNLADTKPL

-157 YIVWPPILWSA
+157 YIIWPPILWAA
-168 WRFGLRSILPIIVLI
+168 WRLRLHILPIIFAI
-183 ALASFALNLYS
+183 AITSFAWNLYS
-194 IALDPVATFYS
+194 ISIDPVATFYS

-217 LLAYVTVFSNKHPK
+217 LLAYVTVFKAKYPK
-231 FSNLSA
+231 LVVSSVS
-237 QKANV
+237 QANI
-242 YSWMGCGLFTAGLLL
+242 YSWIGCGLFITGLLL
-257 INKESSFPGGW
+257 INKESGFPGAW

-274 GAALMIQ
+274 GAAFMIK
-281 AGSSAWFNRVVLGN
+281 AGPTAWFNRVVLGN
-295 PVLVRFGLISYPLYL
+295 SVLVWFGLISYPLYL
-310 WHWPLLSFSR
+310 WHWSLLSFAR
-320 ILSSGVPELEIRI
+320 ILSSSVPEVEIRI
-333 GVVALSILLS
+333 GVVVLSVLLS

-361 FNIPF
+361 FSITF
-366 FSKWFV
+366 LGKWFV
-372 SKKAITIALV
+372 SKKAITITLV
-382 VGLCLIGFAGFLA
+382 VGLFLIGLAGYVA

-423 DLIEDCGLAN
+423 DLIDDCGLAN
-433 SPTIDKAWFGACLR
+433 SPLIDKSWFGTCLR
-447 DSRPPVKYALV
+447 DSRPPVKYAMV

-491 VSGVISGNPLF
+491 VSTVISSHPIF
-502 QRFMPNSEYAINS
+502 QRFMPNSEHAINS
-515 IAKNKDIEVVLIA
+515 LAKNESIHTVLFVGA
-528 NATRNVFGLNE
+528 SRNLFGLNE

-549 PNFDVAYEAVQNAIN
+549 PYFDIAYESVQNAIN

-569 GKKVVILEDNPTLGF
+569 GKKIVILEDNPTLAF

-590 RKSTIAA
+590 RKSTVAA
-597 INYFFPKEL
+597 INYFFPKKL
-606 NPRCVLTIEQHAK
+606 NPRCVLTVDQHLN
-619 RTEQYTRLLAMLE
+619 RTEQYRRLLAKLE
-632 KNNPGTVSI
+632 KNNPGTVTI

-650 ESKGLCEISKNGRLL
+650 EKKGLCEISKNGRLL
-665 YSYSDHISDYSAGL
+665 YSFTDHISDYSAGL
-679 IGRPLNNWLREQQVS
+679 IGRPLNEWLRDRS
-694 NTQKRW
+694 AK

>member
-1 MPNIPPSTPEL
+1 MSSSILTPPEL
-12 PNHQYRSDI
+12 KNHQYRSDI

-40 WISGGF
+40 FITGGF

-93 LVTSFVLGWC
+93 LLTSFILGWC

-121 GFVANLILWSESSYF
+121 GFVANLILWSESGYF
-136 DNLSDTKPL
+136 DNLADTKPL

-157 YIVWPPILWSA
+157 YIIWPPILWAA
-168 WRFGLRSILPIIVLI
+168 WRFKISFLPIILAI
-183 ALASFALNLYS
+183 ALASFALNLYG
-194 IALDPVATFYS
+194 IAIDPVATFYS

-217 LLAYVTVFSNKHPK
+217 LLAYLAVFGATYPKIAVSN
-231 FSNLSA
+231 A
-237 QKANV
+237 TQANI
-242 YSWMGCGLFTAGLLL
+242 YSWVGLALFVAGLFL
-257 INKESSFPGGW
+257 INKESGFPGAW

-274 GAALMIQ
+274 GAALFIQ
-281 AGSSAWFNRVVLGN
+281 AGPSAWFNKVVLGSS
-295 PVLVRFGLISYPLYL
+295 VLVWFGLISYPLYL
-310 WHWPLLSFSR
+310 WHWPLLSFAR
-320 ILSSGVPELEIRI
+320 ILSSSVPELEIRI

-353 IRFGNGIQ
+353 IRFGSGIS
-361 FNIPF
+361 F
-366 FSKWFV
+366 FGKWFV
-372 SKKAITIALV
+372 SKKAITIGLV
-382 VGLCLIGFAGFLA
+382 VGLFLMGFAGYLA

-423 DLIEDCGLAN
+423 DLIEDCGLAS
-433 SPTIDKAWFGACLR
+433 SPGIDKSWFGTCLR
-447 DSRPPVKYALV
+447 DSRPPAKYALV

-473 SNESGRWLFIG
+473 SNEGGRWLFIG

-491 VSGVISGNPLF
+491 VSTVISSNPIF
-502 QRFMPNSEYAINS
+502 KRFSPNSEYAIQS
-515 IAKNKDIEVVLIA
+515 LAKNKDIEVVLFA
-528 NATRNVFGLNE
+528 SASRNLFGLDE
-539 KKFLDDLESS
+539 KKFLDDMGSS
-549 PNFDVAYEAVQNAIN
+549 PNFDIAYDAVQSAIN

-569 GKKVVILEDNPTLGF
+569 RKKVVILEDNPTLAF

-590 RKSTIAA
+590 RKSTISA
-597 INYFFPKEL
+597 INYFFPKKL
-606 NPRCVLTIEQHAK
+606 NKRCVLSVEQHQQ
-619 RTEQYTRLLAMLE
+619 RTEQYRNLLAKLE
-632 KNNPGTVSI
+632 KNNPGTVQI

-650 ESKGLCEISKNGRLL
+650 REKGLCEISKNGRLL
-665 YSYSDHISDYSAGL
+665 YSYSDHISDYAAGL
-679 IGRPLNNWLREQQVS
+679 IGRPLNAWLASLR
-694 NTQKRW
+694 R

>member
-1 MPNIPPSTPEL
+1 MSNVIPKTTEI

-40 WISGGF
+40 FITGGF

-68 EQGSFSFTDFYARRV
+68 EQGSFTFADFYARRI
-83 RRIFPALILV
+83 RRIFPSLILV
-93 LVTSFVLGWC
+93 LVTSFILGWC

-121 GFVANLILWSESSYF
+121 GFIANFILWSESSYF
-136 DNLSDTKPL
+136 DNLADTKPL

-157 YIVWPPILWSA
+157 YIIWPPILWAA
-168 WRFGLRSILPIIVLI
+168 WRLRLHILPIIFAI
-183 ALASFALNLYS
+183 AITSFAWNLYS
-194 IALDPVATFYS
+194 ISIDPVATFYS

-217 LLAYVTVFSNKHPK
+217 LLAYVTVFKAKYPK
-231 FSNLSA
+231 LVVSSVS
-237 QKANV
+237 QANI
-242 YSWMGCGLFTAGLLL
+242 YSWIGCGLFITGLLL
-257 INKESSFPGGW
+257 INKESGFPGAW

-274 GAALMIQ
+274 GAAFMIK
-281 AGSSAWFNRVVLGN
+281 AGPTAWFNRVVLGN
-295 PVLVRFGLISYPLYL
+295 SVLVWFGLISYPLYL
-310 WHWPLLSFSR
+310 WHWSLLSFAR
-320 ILSSGVPELEIRI
+320 IISSSVPEVEIRI
-333 GVVALSILLS
+333 GVVVLSVLLS

-361 FNIPF
+361 FSITF
-366 FSKWFV
+366 LGKWFV
-372 SKKAITIALV
+372 SKKAITITLV
-382 VGLCLIGFAGFLA
+382 VGLFLIGLAGYVA

-423 DLIEDCGLAN
+423 DLIDDCGLAN
-433 SPTIDKAWFGACLR
+433 SPLIDKSWFGTCLR
-447 DSRPPVKYALV
+447 DSRPPLKYAMV

-491 VSGVISGNPLF
+491 VSTVISSHPIF
-502 QRFMPNSEYAINS
+502 QRFMPNSEHAINS
-515 IAKNKDIEVVLIA
+515 LAKNESIHTVLFVGA
-528 NATRNVFGLNE
+528 SRNLFGLNE

-549 PNFDVAYEAVQNAIN
+549 PYFDIAYESVQNAIN

-569 GKKVVILEDNPTLGF
+569 GKKIVILEDNPTLAF

-590 RKSTIAA
+590 RKSTVAA
-597 INYFFPKEL
+597 INYFFPKKL
-606 NPRCVLTIEQHAK
+606 NPRCVLTVDQHLN
-619 RTEQYTRLLAMLE
+619 RTEQYRRLLAKLE
-632 KNNPGTVSI
+632 KNNPGTVTI

-650 ESKGLCEISKNGRLL
+650 EKKGLCEISKNGRLL
-665 YSYSDHISDYSAGL
+665 YSFTDHISDYSAGL
-679 IGRPLNNWLREQQVS
+679 IGRPLNEWLRDRS
-694 NTQKRW
+694 AK

>member
-1 MPNIPPSTPEL
+1 MSNPMPQTTEL
-12 PNHQYRSDI
+12 ANHQYRADI

-40 WISGGF
+40 FISGGF
-46 IGVDV
+46 IGVDI

-68 EQGSFSFTDFYARRV
+68 EQGSFSFIDFYARRV

-93 LVTSFVLGWC
+93 LVTSFILGWC

-121 GFVANLILWSESSYF
+121 GFIANLILWSESGYF
-136 DNLSDTKPL
+136 DNLADTKPL

-157 YIVWPPILWSA
+157 YIVWPPILWAA
-168 WRFGLRSILPIIVLI
+168 WRFRVPCLPIILVI
-183 ALASFALNLYS
+183 GLASFAFNLYG

-217 LLAYVTVFSNKHPK
+217 LLAYIMVFQVRYPRLAV
-231 FSNLSA
+231 NLTA
-237 QKANV
+237 QANV
-242 YSWMGCGLFTAGLLL
+242 LSWLGGALFVAGLLL
-257 INKESSFPGGW
+257 INKDSGFPGAW

-274 GAALMIQ
+274 GATLMIK
-281 AGSSAWFNRVVLGN
+281 AGPTAWFNKVVLGN
-295 PVLVRFGLISYPLYL
+295 SVLVWFGLISYPLYL
-310 WHWPLLSFSR
+310 WHWPLLSFAR
-320 ILSSGVPELEIRI
+320 ILSSSVPELEIRI
-333 GVVALSILLS
+333 GVVVLSILLS
-343 WLTYRFVEKP
+343 WLTYRSVEKP
-353 IRFGNGIQ
+353 IRFGAGIT
-361 FNIPF
+361 F
-366 FSKWFV
+366 FDKYFV
-372 SKKAITIALV
+372 SKRAITVALV
-382 VGLCLIGFAGFLA
+382 VGLFLIGLAGYIA

-433 SPTIDKAWFGACLR
+433 TPSIDKTWFGTCLR
-447 DSRPPVKYALV
+447 DSRPPVKYALL

-464 SLFRGLVRT
+464 SIFRGLVRT

-484 GPGGKGA
+484 GPGGKGP
-491 VSGVISGNPLF
+491 VSTVISSNLLF
-502 QRFMPNSEYAINS
+502 KRFMPNSEYAINS
-515 IAKNKDIEVVLIA
+515 LAKNSNIEMVLLVGA
-528 NATRNVFGLNE
+528 SRNLFGLNE

-569 GKKVVILEDNPTLGF
+569 GKKVVILEDNPTLAF

-590 RKSTIAA
+590 RKSTISA
-597 INYFFPKEL
+597 INYFFPKKINL
-606 NPRCVLTIEQHAK
+606 RCVLTVDQHLQ
-619 RTEQYTRLLAMLE
+619 RTEQYRRLLANLE
-632 KNNPGTVSI
+632 KNNPGTVQI

-650 ESKGLCEISKNGRLL
+650 EKKGLCEISKNGRLL

-679 IGRPLNNWLREQQVS
+679 IGRPLNEWLRDQAS
-694 NTQKRW
+694 KKAAP

>member
-1 MPNIPPSTPEL
+1 MSKAIPPTPEIG
-12 PNHQYRSDI
+12 NHQYRPDI

-40 WISGGF
+40 MISGGF

-68 EQGSFSFTDFYARRV
+68 EQGNFSFIYFYARRI

-93 LVTSFVLGWC
+93 LVTSFILGWC

-121 GFVANLILWSESSYF
+121 GFIANLILWSESGYF
-136 DNLSDTKPL
+136 DNLADTKPL

-157 YIVWPPILWSA
+157 YFVWPPILWAA
-168 WRFGLRSILPIIVLI
+168 WRFRVPYLPII
-183 ALASFALNLYS
+183 LAIGLVSFTFNFYG
-194 IALDPVATFYS
+194 IGIDPVATFYS

-217 LLAYVTVFSNKHPK
+217 LLAYVTVFQMRYPRLVVSSIVQANA
-231 FSNLSA
+231 LS
-237 QKANV
+237 
-242 YSWMGCGLFTAGLLL
+242 WLGCALFISGLLL
-257 INKESSFPGGW
+257 INKDSGFPGAW

-274 GAALMIQ
+274 GAALMIK
-281 AGSSAWFNRVVLGN
+281 AGPTAWFNKVVLGN
-295 PVLVRFGLISYPLYL
+295 SVLVWFGLISYPLYL
-310 WHWPLLSFSR
+310 WHWPLLSFAR
-320 ILSSGVPELEIRI
+320 ILSSSVPELEIRI
-333 GVVALSILLS
+333 SVVALSILLS

-353 IRFGNGIQ
+353 IRFGAVIT
-361 FNIPF
+361 FSIAF
-366 FSKWFV
+366 FGKWFV

-382 VGLCLIGFAGFLA
+382 LGLFLIGLAGYIA

-433 SPTIDKAWFGACLR
+433 TLSIDKTWFGTCLR

-464 SLFRGLVRT
+464 SIFRGLVRT

-484 GPGGKGA
+484 GPGGKGP
-491 VSGVISGNPLF
+491 VSTVISSHPLF

-515 IAKNKDIEVVLIA
+515 LAKNANIEVVLFVGA
-528 NATRNVFGLNE
+528 SRNLFGLNE

-549 PNFDVAYEAVQNAIN
+549 PNFDIAYEAIQNAIN

-569 GKKVVILEDNPTLGF
+569 GKKIVILEDNPTLAF

-590 RKSTIAA
+590 RKSTISA
-597 INYFFPKEL
+597 INYFFPKKI
-606 NPRCVLTIEQHAK
+606 NPRCVLTVEQHLQ
-619 RTEQYTRLLAMLE
+619 RTETYRRLLAKLE
-632 KNNPGTVSI
+632 KNNPGTVTI

-679 IGRPLNNWLREQQVS
+679 IGRSLNELLKSRV
-694 NTQKRW
+694 RD

>member
-1 MPNIPPSTPEL
+1 MSKVTPPTPEIG
-12 PNHQYRSDI
+12 NHQYRSDI

-40 WISGGF
+40 LISGGF

-68 EQGSFSFTDFYARRV
+68 EQGNFRFLDFYARRV

-93 LVTSFVLGWC
+93 LVTAFILGWC

-121 GFVANLILWSESSYF
+121 GFVANLILWSESGYF
-136 DNLSDTKPL
+136 DNLADTKPL

-157 YIVWPPILWSA
+157 YIIWPPILWAA
-168 WRFGLRSILPIIVLI
+168 WRLRMRVLPVILVIG
-183 ALASFALNLYS
+183 LASFAFNLYG
-194 IALDPVATFYS
+194 IAIDPVASFYS
-205 PLTRFWELLIGS
+205 PLTRFWELLIGA
-217 LLAYVTVFSNKHPK
+217 LLAYVTVFQTRYPSLVIN
-231 FSNLSA
+231 SVT
-237 QKANV
+237 QANAV
-242 YSWMGCGLFTAGLLL
+242 SWMGCALFIAGLVL
-257 INKESSFPGGW
+257 INKDSSFPGAW

-274 GAALMIQ
+274 GAALMIK
-281 AGSSAWFNRVVLGN
+281 AGPHAWFNKVVLGN
-295 PVLVRFGLISYPLYL
+295 SVLVWFGLISYPLYL

-320 ILSSGVPELEIRI
+320 ILSSSVPELEVRI
-333 GVVALSILLS
+333 GVVVLSIALS
-343 WLTYRFVEKP
+343 WLTYQFIEKP
-353 IRFGNGIQ
+353 IRFGNGIR
-361 FNIPF
+361 ILGRWF
-366 FSKWFV
+366 F

-382 VGLCLIGFAGFLA
+382 VGLFLIGLAGYIA

-433 SPTIDKAWFGACLR
+433 SPSIDKSWFGACLR

-491 VSGVISGNPLF
+491 VSTVISNNPLF

-515 IAKNKDIEVVLIA
+515 LAKNADIGTVLFVGA
-528 NATRNVFGLNE
+528 SRNLFGLNE
-539 KKFLDDLESS
+539 KKFLDDLATS
-549 PNFDVAYEAVQNAIN
+549 PNFDVAYDAVQAAIN

-569 GKKVVILEDNPTLGF
+569 GKKVVILEDNPTLAF

-597 INYFFPKEL
+597 INYFFPKKL
-606 NPRCVLTIEQHAK
+606 NPRCVLTVEQHLQ
-619 RTEQYTRLLAMLE
+619 RTDPYRRLLAKLE
-632 KNNPGTVSI
+632 KNNPGTVQI

-650 ESKGLCEISKNGRLL
+650 ETKGLCEISKNGRLL

-679 IGRPLNNWLREQQVS
+679 IGRPLNEWLRDQASKKQP
-694 NTQKRW
+694 

>member
-1 MPNIPPSTPEL
+1 MSKAIPKTPEL

-40 WISGGF
+40 FITGGF

-68 EQGSFSFTDFYARRV
+68 EQGSFSFIDFYARRI

-93 LVTSFVLGWC
+93 LVTSFILGWC

-110 KQLGKHIAGGA
+110 KQLGKHIAVGA
-121 GFVANLILWSESSYF
+121 GFIANFILWSESSYF
-136 DNLSDTKPL
+136 DNLADTKPL

-157 YIVWPPILWSA
+157 YIVWPPILWTV
-168 WRFGLRSILPIIVLI
+168 WRLRLRILPIIFTI
-183 ALASFALNLYS
+183 AIASFAWNLYS
-194 IALDPVATFYS
+194 ISIDPVATFYS

-217 LLAYVTVFSNKHPK
+217 LLAYVTVFQAKYPK
-231 FSNLSA
+231 LAINSIA
-237 QKANV
+237 QANI
-242 YSWMGCGLFTAGLLL
+242 YSWIGCGLFIAGLLL

-274 GAALMIQ
+274 GAALMIK
-281 AGSSAWFNRVVLGN
+281 AGPSAWFNRVVLGN
-295 PVLVRFGLISYPLYL
+295 SVLVWFGLISYPLYL
-310 WHWPLLSFSR
+310 WHWSLLSFSR
-320 ILSSGVPELEIRI
+320 ILSSSVPELEIRI
-333 GVVALSILLS
+333 GVVALSVLLS

-361 FNIPF
+361 FNITF
-366 FSKWFV
+366 LGKWFV
-372 SKKAITIALV
+372 SKKTITIALV
-382 VGLCLIGFAGFLA
+382 VGLFLIGLAGYVA

-433 SPTIDKAWFGACLR
+433 SPSIDKSWFGTCLR
-447 DSRPPVKYALV
+447 DSRPPVKYAMV

-464 SLFRGLVRT
+464 SLFRGLIRT

-491 VSGVISGNPLF
+491 VSTVISSHPIF
-502 QRFMPNSEYAINS
+502 QRFMPNSEHAINS
-515 IAKNKDIEVVLIA
+515 LAKNESIQTVLFVGA
-528 NATRNVFGLNE
+528 SRNLFGLNE
-539 KKFLDDLESS
+539 KKLLDDLEAS
-549 PNFDVAYEAVQNAIN
+549 PNFDIAYEAVQNAIN

-569 GKKVVILEDNPTLGF
+569 GKKVVILEDNPTLAF
-584 PEDCLQ
+584 PEDCLE

-597 INYFFPKEL
+597 INYFFPKKL
-606 NPRCVLTIEQHAK
+606 NPRCVLTVDQHLY
-619 RTEQYTRLLAMLE
+619 RTEQYRNLLAKLE
-632 KNNPGTVSI
+632 KNNPGTVII

-650 ESKGLCEISKNGRLL
+650 EKKGLCEISKNGRLL

-679 IGRPLNNWLREQQVS
+679 IGRPLNELLKSRA
-694 NTQKRW
+694 KD

>member
-1 MPNIPPSTPEL
+1 MSNAIPKTTEI

-40 WISGGF
+40 FITGGF

-68 EQGSFSFTDFYARRV
+68 DQGSFSFTDFYARRV

-93 LVTSFVLGWC
+93 LVTSFILGWC

-121 GFVANLILWSESSYF
+121 GFIANFILWSESSYF
-136 DNLSDTKPL
+136 DNLADTKPL

-157 YIVWPPILWSA
+157 YIVWPPILWAA
-168 WRFGLRSILPIIVLI
+168 WRLRLRILPIILAI
-183 ALASFALNLYS
+183 AIASFAWNLYS
-194 IALDPVATFYS
+194 ISIDPVATFYS

-217 LLAYVTVFSNKHPK
+217 ILAYVTVFHARYPK
-231 FSNLSA
+231 LAVNSIA
-237 QKANV
+237 QANI
-242 YSWMGCGLFTAGLLL
+242 YSWIGCGLFIIGLLL
-257 INKESSFPGGW
+257 INKESGFPGGW

-274 GAALMIQ
+274 GAAFMIK
-281 AGSSAWFNRVVLGN
+281 AGPSAWFNRVVLGN
-295 PVLVRFGLISYPLYL
+295 SVLVWFGLISYPLYL
-310 WHWPLLSFSR
+310 WHWSLLSFSR

-333 GVVALSILLS
+333 GVVVLSVLLS
-343 WLTYRFVEKP
+343 WMTYRFVEKP

-361 FNIPF
+361 FNIAF
-366 FSKWFV
+366 LGKWFV
-372 SKKAITIALV
+372 SKKTITIALV
-382 VGLCLIGFAGFLA
+382 VGLFLIGLAGYVA

-433 SPTIDKAWFGACLR
+433 SPSIDKSWFGTCLR

-458 GDSHAA
+458 GDSHAE
-464 SLFRGLVRT
+464 SIFRGLVRT
-473 SNESGRWLFIG
+473 SNEAGRWLFIG
-484 GPGGKGA
+484 GPNGK
-491 VSGVISGNPLF
+491 SGVSIIISNHPIYKKVT
-502 QRFMPNSEYAINS
+502 PSSEYAMN
-515 IAKNKDIEVVLIA
+515 ALAQNKNIETVLFMGA
-528 NATRNVFGLNE
+528 SRNLFGLNE
-539 KKFLDDLESS
+539 KKFLDDLEAS

-564 PLKAA
+564 PLKAG
-569 GKKVVILEDNPTLGF
+569 GKKIVILEDNPTLAF

-590 RKSTIAA
+590 RKGTVTA
-597 INYFFPKEL
+597 INYFFPKKL
-606 NPRCVLTIEQHAK
+606 NPRCVLTVDQHLN
-619 RTEQYTRLLAMLE
+619 RTEQYRRLLAKLE
-632 KNNPGTVSI
+632 KNNPGIVTI

-650 ESKGLCEISKNGRLL
+650 EKKGLCEISKNGRLL

-679 IGRPLNNWLREQQVS
+679 IGRPLNEWLRDRP
-694 NTQKRW
+694 TK

>member
-1 MPNIPPSTPEL
+1 MSIKANTLNTPNL

-68 EQGSFSFTDFYARRV
+68 QTSSFSFADFYARRI

-121 GFVANLILWSESSYF
+121 GFVANLILWSESGYF
-136 DNLSDTKPL
+136 DNLADTKPL

-157 YIVWPPILWSA
+157 YIVWPPILWAA
-168 WRFGLRSILPIIVLI
+168 WRYRLKVLPII
-183 ALASFALNLYS
+183 LAIGIISFAANLYF
-194 IALDPVATFYS
+194 IGIDPVATFYS

-217 LLAYVTVFSNKHPK
+217 LLAYLTVFQSQYPK
-231 FSNLSA
+231 LAIQSSA
-237 QKANV
+237 QANF
-242 YSWMGCGLFTAGLLL
+242 YSCLGCALFIAGLLL
-257 INKESSFPGGW
+257 IDKESGFPGAW
-268 ALLPTL
+268 ALLPTV
-274 GAALMIQ
+274 GAALMIK
-281 AGSSAWFNRVVLGN
+281 AGPSAWFNRVVLGSS
-295 PVLVRFGLISYPLYL
+295 VLVWFGLISYPLYL
-310 WHWPLLSFSR
+310 WHWPLLSFAR
-320 ILSSGVPELEIRI
+320 ILSSAVPELEIRI

-353 IRFGNGIQ
+353 IRFGAGINL
-361 FNIPF
+361 FGR
-366 FSKWFV
+366 WFV
-372 SKKAITIALV
+372 SKKNVTIALV
-382 VGLCLIGFAGFLA
+382 VGLILIGFAGYLA

-423 DLIEDCGLAN
+423 DLIQDCGLQY
-433 SPTIDKAWFGACLR
+433 SPNIDKAWFGTCLR

-458 GDSHAA
+458 GDSHAE
-464 SLFRGLVRT
+464 SIFRGLIRT
-473 SNESGRWLFIG
+473 SNEAGRWMFIG
-484 GPGGKGA
+484 GPNGK
-491 VSGVISGNPLF
+491 SGVSIVISNNPIYKKLMPSSQYAMNALAQNKEIQTVLF
-502 QRFMPNSEYAINS
+502 VGAS
-515 IAKNKDIEVVLIA
+515 
-528 NATRNVFGLNE
+528 RNLFGLNE
-539 KKFLDDLESS
+539 KKFLDDMATS
-549 PNFDVAYEAVQNAIN
+549 PNFDVAYDAVQAAIN
-564 PLKAA
+564 PLKAV
-569 GKKVVILEDNPTLGF
+569 GKKVVILEDNPTLAF

-590 RKSTIAA
+590 RKSTISA
-597 INYFFPKEL
+597 INYFFPKKL
-606 NPRCVLTIEQHAK
+606 NPRCVLTVDQHLQ
-619 RTEQYTRLLAMLE
+619 RTEQYRRLLAKLE

-650 ESKGLCEISKNGRLL
+650 ETKGVCEISKNGRLL
-665 YSYSDHISDYSAGL
+665 YSYSDHISDYASGL
-679 IGRPLNNWLREQQVS
+679 IGRPLNEWLRNQSTAQS
-694 NTQKRW
+694 TKK

>member
-1 MPNIPPSTPEL
+1 MFKATPQTSEKA
-12 PNHQYRSDI
+12 NHQYRSDI

-40 WISGGF
+40 FISGGF

-68 EQGSFSFTDFYARRV
+68 EQGSFSFLDFYARRV

-93 LVTSFVLGWC
+93 LVTSFILGWC
-103 ILFVSEY
+103 ILFVGEY

-121 GFVANLILWSESSYF
+121 GFIANLILWSESGYF
-136 DNLSDTKPL
+136 DNLADTKPL

-157 YIVWPPILWSA
+157 YIIWPPILWAA
-168 WRFGLRSILPIIVLI
+168 WRFRVRWLPIILAI
-183 ALASFALNLYS
+183 GLASFAFNLYG
-194 IALDPVATFYS
+194 IAIDPVATFYS

-217 LLAYVTVFSNKHPK
+217 LLAYVAVFHARYPRLAVNTIAQA
-231 FSNLSA
+231 NTLS
-237 QKANV
+237 
-242 YSWMGCGLFTAGLLL
+242 WIGCALFVAGLFL
-257 INKESSFPGGW
+257 INKDSGFPGAW

-274 GAALMIQ
+274 GAALMIK
-281 AGSSAWFNRVVLGN
+281 AGPSAWFNKVVLGSS
-295 PVLVRFGLISYPLYL
+295 VLVWFGLISYPLYL
-310 WHWPLLSFSR
+310 WHWPLLSFAR
-320 ILSSGVPELEIRI
+320 ILSSSVPELEIRI
-333 GVVALSILLS
+333 GVVVLSILLS
-343 WLTYRFVEKP
+343 WLTYRFIEKP
-353 IRFGNGIQ
+353 IRFGEGIT
-361 FNIPF
+361 F

-372 SKKAITIALV
+372 SKRAVTIALV
-382 VGLCLIGFAGFLA
+382 AGLFLIGLAGYIA

-433 SPTIDKAWFGACLR
+433 SPSIDKAWFGTCLR
-447 DSRPPVKYALV
+447 DSRPPVKYALL

-473 SNESGRWLFIG
+473 SNEHGRWLFIG

-491 VSGVISGNPLF
+491 VSTVVSSHPLF
-502 QRFMPNSEYAINS
+502 QRFMPNSQHAIS
-515 IAKNKDIEVVLIA
+515 SLAKNENVEVVLFVGA
-528 NATRNVFGLNE
+528 SRNLFSLNE

-564 PLKAA
+564 PLKLA
-569 GKKVVILEDNPTLGF
+569 GKQVVILEDNPTLAF

-590 RKSTIAA
+590 RKSTISV
-597 INYFFPKEL
+597 INYFFPKKL
-606 NPRCVLTIEQHAK
+606 NPHCVLTVEQHQQ
-619 RTEQYTRLLAMLE
+619 RTEQYRHLLAKLE
-632 KNNPGTVSI
+632 KNNPGTVKI

-650 ESKGLCEISKNGRLL
+650 EDKRLCEISKNGRLL
-665 YSYSDHISDYSAGL
+665 YSYSDHISDYAAGL
-679 IGRPLNNWLREQQVS
+679 IGRPLNIWLAS
-694 NTQKRW
+694 LKK